1 LGLLAQIG
9 EELFQGGDAGLDLI
23 HLLVDAIHLISGLQD
38 FAALHFRVLGYGR
51 VSGLRAEGGQKSQ
64 PDREN

>member
-1 LGLLAQIG
+1 
-9 EELFQGGDAGLDLI
+9 LI
-23 HLLVDAIHLISGLQD
+23 HLLVDAIHLISGFQD